1 MAEGATLISS
11 HLAQLGAAGQDFFR
25 AAQGRALDVVPARSA
40 NAAHT
45 QHTRTERAKTRHS
58 VQRAA
63 SLGQLL

>member
-11 HLAQLGAAGQDFFR
+11 HFGRRRWVCQQDFC
-25 AAQGRALDVVPARSA
+25 AAQGRALDVPARSA